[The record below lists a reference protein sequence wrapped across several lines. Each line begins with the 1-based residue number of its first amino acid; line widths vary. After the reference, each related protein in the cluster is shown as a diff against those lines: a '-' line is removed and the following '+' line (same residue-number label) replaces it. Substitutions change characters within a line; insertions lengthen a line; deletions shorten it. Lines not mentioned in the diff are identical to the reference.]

1 MFEAN
6 KYNHTPT
13 PKQTNDMDTTNPII
27 TALLRKTLATSTPDE
42 VAFIYVPK
50 ERINKRILRT
60 RFGAFEID
68 DDGATYC
75 LTKDKLYVC
84 FQKTETP
91 TSSSSAPSML
101 GSWTLNIPP
110 CAVRTMTS
118 VSIDG
123 NQVHSINDEVT
134 ARYIPERAA
143 ETVGK
148 TVIHFFD
155 AGEAEAFMRYME

>member
-1 MFEAN
+1 
-6 KYNHTPT
+6 
-13 PKQTNDMDTTNPII
+13 MDILI

-50 ERINKRILRT
+50 ERINKHIFKT
-60 RFGAFEID
+60 RFGDFELN

-75 LTKDKLYVC
+75 LTKEKLYVC
-84 FQKTETP
+84 FKKTETP
-91 TSSSSAPSML
+91 SAPSKL

-118 VSIDG
+118 VSIEG
-123 NQVHSINDEVT
+123 NQVHSINDEIT

-155 AGEAEAFMRYME
+155 AEEAEAFMRYME